1 MNKHLK
7 SLTVI
12 SGLTLSMLAGAATA
26 APVLMSPEW
35 AAQACEAF
43 NKNAQL
49 TDGLGGKWIEN
60 NKGRGFKVIHL
71 YRSDC
76 EDSPQVEMRISDKG
90 GKASCT
96 YGGKIETAKLDSGA
110 DYLMYATT
118 EKWHEMGAGEYGP
131 MKAMMFGRLQ
141 FQGPKMEAMSVMKP
155 FEQFLLLAGKVPSTE
170 ASCPK

>member
-1 MNKHLK
+1 MNYRLK
-7 SLTVI
+7 SITAI
-12 SGLTLSMLAGAATA
+12 SALVLSAIAGTATA
-26 APVLMSPEW
+26 APVLMSAEW
-35 AAQACEAF
+35 AANACESF
-43 NKNAQL
+43 NKNPIL

-60 NKGRGFKVIHL
+60 NKGRGYKVIHL

-76 EDSPQVEMRISDKG
+76 EDSQQVEMVINDKG
-90 GKASCT
+90 TKAFCS
-96 YGGKIETAKLDSGA
+96 YGGEIKHANLDSSA

-118 EKWHEMGAGEYGP
+118 EKWHDMGAGEYGP
-131 MKAMMFGRLQ
+131 MKAMMFGRLK

>member
-1 MNKHLK
+1 MIKHLK
-7 SLTVI
+7 SLTV
-12 SGLTLSMLAGAATA
+12 LSSLVLSAFAGAATA
-26 APVLMSPEW
+26 APVLMSAEW
-35 AAQACEAF
+35 AAQACESF
-43 NKNAQL
+43 NKNVLL
-49 TDGLGGKWIEN
+49 TDGLGGKWIDN
-60 NKGRGFKVIHL
+60 NKGRGYKVIHM

-76 EDSPQVEMRISDKG
+76 EESPKIEMRITDKG
-90 GKASCT
+90 TKAICT
-96 YGGKIETAKLDSGA
+96 YGGKVETSKLDASA

>member
-1 MNKHLK
+1 MTKHLK
-7 SLTVI
+7 SLTVL
-12 SGLTLSMLAGAATA
+12 SGLALSLIAGAATA
-26 APVLMSPEW
+26 APVLMSAEW
-35 AAQACEAF
+35 AAQACESF
-43 NKNAQL
+43 NKNAIL

-60 NKGRGFKVIHL
+60 NKGRGYKVIHM

-76 EDSPQVEMRISDKG
+76 EESPQIEMRITDKA
-90 GKASCT
+90 GKAFCS
-96 YGGKIETAKLDSGA
+96 YGGKVEMAKLDSGA

-118 EKWHEMGAGEYGP
+118 EKWHDMGAGEYGP

>member
-1 MNKHLK
+1 MNYRLK
-7 SLTVI
+7 SITTVSALI
-12 SGLTLSMLAGAATA
+12 LSAIAGTATA
-26 APVLMSPEW
+26 APVLMSAEW
-35 AAQACEAF
+35 AAQACESF
-43 NKNAQL
+43 NKNPIL
-49 TDGLGGKWIEN
+49 VEGLGGKWIEN
-60 NKGRGFKVIHL
+60 NKGRGYKVIHL

-76 EDSPQVEMRISDKG
+76 EDSPQVEMVISDKG
-90 GKASCT
+90 TKAFCS
-96 YGGKIETAKLDSGA
+96 YGGEVKHAKLDASA

-118 EKWHEMGAGEYGP
+118 EKWHDMGAGEYGP